1 VIRKNYWITDRH
13 AINSHAGSK
22 ISFSAAGSGYGP
34 SKNYGFFVQ
43 NHISTLD
50 KLGEWYYN
58 GTSKAFAF
66 FFGSGNPSSAEV
78 KVSTLDYLVNKPS
91 YSIGYLSFKNLH
103 FEGANKDAFHIKG
116 GKDIQI
122 QHCDINFSGENA
134 LFSEGASNFK
144 LEDSKISNS
153 NNNGIR
159 FLSSTHGSVFKNN
172 LIENT
177 YLFPGMGMSG
187 DGNGMGIFA
196 PGDNT
201 VIEYNNV
208 LNTGYSGIN
217 FGGNNTVVKNNFV

>member
-66 FFGSGNPSSAEV
+66 FFGSSNPSAMEV
-78 KVSTLDYLVNKPS
+78 KVSTLDYLVNKSS
-91 YSIGYLSFKNLH
+91 YSIGHLSFKNLH
-103 FEGANKDAFHIKG
+103 FEGANKDALYLKG

-122 QHCDINFSGENA
+122 QHCDITYSGVNSVFA
-134 LFSEGASNFK
+134 EGASNLK
-144 LEDSKISNS
+144 VENNKILGS
-153 NNNGIR
+153 NNNG
-159 FLSSTHGSVFKNN
+159 LKLMSST
-172 LIENT
+172 
-177 YLFPGMGMSG
+177 
-187 DGNGMGIFA
+187 
-196 PGDNT
+196 
-201 VIEYNNV
+201 
-208 LNTGYSGIN
+208 TG
-217 FGGNNTVVKNNFV
+217 